1 MTTTLWIRSVKPM
14 IQAVIGLKGSGKT
27 KRMIDMANDA
37 LKVEHGN
44 IVFID
49 DDKRYMYDL
58 RHEIRFVDISE
69 YIAKDRR
76 SADAFLSFVGGMLAA
91 NYDITLICVDAF
103 YRLVNTDW
111 ADMEELFA
119 RLNALSEAHHCT
131 FLLSLSADPATLP
144 EFITKYAI

>member
-1 MTTTLWIRSVKPM
+1 M

-58 RHEIRFVDISE
+58 RHEIRFVDITE
-69 YIAKDRR
+69 YIAKEDR
-76 SADAFLSFVGGMLAA
+76 SVETFLAFVGGMLATD
-91 NYDITLICVDAF
+91 YDVTLICVDAF
-103 YRLVNTDW
+103 RRLVNTDW
-111 ADMEELFA
+111 ADMEELFN
-119 RLNALSEAHHCT
+119 RLNTLSEAHNCT
-131 FLLSLSADPATLP
+131 FLLSLSADPADLP